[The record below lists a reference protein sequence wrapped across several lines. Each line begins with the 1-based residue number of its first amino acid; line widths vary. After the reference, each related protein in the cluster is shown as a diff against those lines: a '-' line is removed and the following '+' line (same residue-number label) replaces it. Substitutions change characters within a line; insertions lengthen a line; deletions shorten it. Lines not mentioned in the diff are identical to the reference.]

1 MYRLQHLQWLA
12 AGVAAVG
19 CIILG
24 GAAILTN
31 MADYD
36 RFSHGATE
44 LGRFVTVL
52 EVANAVSAERGPANS
67 AMAAEPNQID
77 GTRRLLARKRAE
89 TNAAL
94 SRMEAALISSAARDP
109 QELAS
114 LTGLRLTL
122 QTGRDKVD
130 AVIDTPAA
138 LRETKQLPHAI
149 LAMFR
154 AADSAALVRNRI
166 GGRIVAETPELAGE
180 IMLASSASELREQA
194 GRLGSYVV
202 MILTAPPDEDG
213 EYRPLLDQTNA
224 IIQNLWSNGLGNL
237 GQFTDSAGMQ
247 FLIKTVENEFINR
260 AAPRAMATATILG
273 PQNGMTAGAFTA
285 IYVPGMASLEHLR
298 TELVRNSLDQL
309 GSRRDQALQ
318 AIINSATLTGLILAV
333 LVVIAV
339 IFRRILFVPLLALRD
354 QALALANGDLSD
366 PAFSRLNATEVN
378 DIFDGLSVLRDHQRE
393 KKALEDRQRRLNRQL
408 KRLSET
414 DMLTGLLNRRALLD
428 RAKVLF
434 RRADATGEDLA
445 VLLFDVD
452 HFKVVN
458 DTHGHAVGDEVLVGV
473 AREIEKL
480 LRPGDAFARIGG
492 EEFAIILRRVDFI
505 EALQLAEA
513 MRTHLSSCQVQATQA
528 ISVTAS
534 FGLTLRPARSGL
546 DWDAVFRLADQHLY
560 AAKHSGRN
568 RVVTGP
574 KPPTKLRLV

>member
-94 SRMEAALISSAARDP
+94 SRMEAALIGSAARDP
-109 QELAS
+109 KELAS
-114 LTGLRLTL
+114 LTSLRLTL

-130 AVIDTPAA
+130 AVIDTPAS

-513 MRTHLSSCQVQATQA
+513 MRTHLSSCHVQATQA